1 MSDFSVS
8 KTLKELKGLQE
19 KISTKVKQYVETVS
33 SMSEEEKVK
42 FEQELLQ
49 LQEEIQRKS
58 TLPQEKPRPSVSPE
72 QAEQLRAQLR
82 QMFQR

>member
-19 KISTKVKQYVETVS
+19 KISTKVKQYVENVS

-58 TLPQEKPRPSVSPE
+58 ALPQEKPRPSINPE